1 MKEIFTFPN
10 NALTSYIDPRY
21 VGDAT
26 VGFQKRIQDLKDGT
40 YKTWD
45 GTAPIATVDEL
56 MSNISA
62 FATNYYDNIGD
73 NNITI
78 HDMYQYPLL
87 VGDVSLDDNIIVE
100 NITSISAPVNSPA
113 VMTTSVPQVLTDGN
127 YVLLE
132 QFDGAISG
140 PLLNNTYMYIQN
152 ATTSTFNLS
161 YDAAGSEL
169 LGNYSSFT
177 SSIDEFTT
185 ANNNLSLK
193 LTNTELISDGIE
205 MLIPT
210 IGDREIFLSQTS
222 TSMSNEKAFFK
233 DDSGSV
239 RVGSKNVGSGTNI
252 VLIDMYYDPIG
263 EDHLDRYTANIVI
276 PNETLSITAYDI
288 SDDGNTIRLRDNSS
302 TNALGVDIFIQNS
315 TPGSD
320 GWTIIRRTNAGLD
333 SLAKM
338 DGDGT
343 KVMSIQSGTM
353 KEYVISTDITTSKTI
368 TSTYLSDG
376 NYLWVNS
383 DASKVIYTADG
394 GTVTDKLVL
403 YNYSGNYQSY
413 IIDKVN
419 TVFTINDKWGYIIG
433 SDQNSGIVNYYEMT
447 NSAINLLAT
456 VDTGVTTNL
465 QWAPLCAATSI
476 THQFA
481 VFAGYD
487 KIIYEYDTTALTV
500 TEIYRLN
507 TNYPSGPRLIN
518 DVDRGTFYEVEGL
531 MPPIVGRCRRGADAM
546 LNYIKRNNINI
557 YMKAH
562 ATLTDY
568 YDLYT
573 DVAVTTKW
581 DWTTIPNG
589 NFTALPGTPVRTLT
603 STVNPL
609 TAYVLDA
616 TQGEVTWDG
625 PDSYNLTSINLFIP
639 GQQQYQYLDANDVLL
654 PGAEINTVM
663 FTNSDNQLPAPTET
677 FPGNVAPN
685 ITLTTDAN
693 GRLTGA
699 TLNQVQTGWDRP
711 RHIVFGIEA
720 LPDQTTSTSPLLAK
734 LLITV
739 IANGGDLNDATQ
751 LLTAIE
757 GNSNIEDA
765 AAEDVFDT
773 QDQWLDREGWASGQK
788 IFGMDIIPSSAVVTY
803 NQPSTV
809 NKSQN
814 GTKYVR
820 NAGFLKTKLEV
831 NYDCLTEAEFQILH
845 SDVQAARGQATK
857 FQIITGQWGHKV
869 LSFKNEKSTRWPR
882 LVKPYTQY
890 ETLLTLGGFQSN
902 ESEVYKKGE
911 MFSLVGFKNGG
922 GGTVLNTIDANVY
935 GEAKIR
941 VSYGGV
947 FGLGNGAIVN
957 KYIGRLIVTLD
968 SDEFQYSVDTFGKY
982 NVTIEFELGDWYS

>member
-1 MKEIFTFPN
+1 
-10 NALTSYIDPRY
+10 
-21 VGDAT
+21 
-26 VGFQKRIQDLKDGT
+26 
-40 YKTWD
+40 
-45 GTAPIATVDEL
+45 
-56 MSNISA
+56 
-62 FATNYYDNIGD
+62 
-73 NNITI
+73 
-78 HDMYQYPLL
+78 
-87 VGDVSLDDNIIVE
+87 
-100 NITSISAPVNSPA
+100 
-113 VMTTSVPQVLTDGN
+113 
-127 YVLLE
+127 
-132 QFDGAISG
+132 
-140 PLLNNTYMYIQN
+140 
-152 ATTSTFNLS
+152 
-161 YDAAGSEL
+161 
-169 LGNYSSFT
+169 
-177 SSIDEFTT
+177 
-185 ANNNLSLK
+185 
-193 LTNTELISDGIE
+193 
-205 MLIPT
+205 
-210 IGDREIFLSQTS
+210 
-222 TSMSNEKAFFK
+222 
-233 DDSGSV
+233 
-239 RVGSKNVGSGTNI
+239 
-252 VLIDMYYDPIG
+252 
-263 EDHLDRYTANIVI
+263 
-276 PNETLSITAYDI
+276 
-288 SDDGNTIRLRDNSS
+288 
-302 TNALGVDIFIQNS
+302 
-315 TPGSD
+315 
-320 GWTIIRRTNAGLD
+320 
-333 SLAKM
+333 
-338 DGDGT
+338 
-343 KVMSIQSGTM
+343 
-353 KEYVISTDITTSKTI
+353 
-368 TSTYLSDG
+368 
-376 NYLWVNS
+376 
-383 DASKVIYTADG
+383 
-394 GTVTDKLVL
+394 
-403 YNYSGNYQSY
+403 
-413 IIDKVN
+413 
-419 TVFTINDKWGYIIG
+419 
-433 SDQNSGIVNYYEMT
+433 
-447 NSAINLLAT
+447 
-456 VDTGVTTNL
+456 
-465 QWAPLCAATSI
+465 
-476 THQFA
+476 
-481 VFAGYD
+481 
-487 KIIYEYDTTALTV
+487 
-500 TEIYRLN
+500 
-507 TNYPSGPRLIN
+507 
-518 DVDRGTFYEVEGL
+518 
-531 MPPIVGRCRRGADAM
+531 
-546 LNYIKRNNINI
+546 
-557 YMKAH
+557 MKAH